1 MKTAGAGSRWRW
13 LWLLVPFSVIVTLSI
28 ALTLQGV
35 VRQVLIPPLSYALW
49 LVDLVIRSVA
59 QSTFWTIL
67 VAAGFLIAV
76 RSLFGGWRKSVPI
89 RHVVPAAGDRPE
101 LSRLQQRLHDLQ
113 QLNESTFAR
122 EKVSFELRR
131 ITLDLLAYQERQDP
145 AEIERR
151 VRSGA
156 LTIPS
161 EIRALLLSW
170 QTWLDNP
177 EAPMN
182 TLAGGRKEPF
192 WLRLWSRWL
201 LRRRNSRNRR
211 QPGQPSLYEH
221 KVARVIDYM
230 DEQLGSQIGNQYAIP
245 LGDKPPED
253 QHV

>member
-1 MKTAGAGSRWRW
+1 MKTEGAGSRWRW
-13 LWLLVPFSVIVTLSI
+13 LLLLVPLSVIVTLLI
-28 ALTLQGV
+28 ALTVQGV
-35 VRQVLIPPLSYALW
+35 VRQVIIPPLSYALW
-49 LVDLVIRSVA
+49 LADLVIRSVA

-67 VAAGFLIAV
+67 VAVGFLVAV
-76 RSLFGGWRKSVPI
+76 RSLFGGWRKGVLM
-89 RHVVPAAGDRPE
+89 RHVVPAVGDRPE
-101 LSRLQQRLHDLQ
+101 PSRLQQRLHDLQ

-131 ITLDLLAYQERQDP
+131 ITLDLLAYQEHQDP

-170 QTWLDNP
+170 QTWLADP
-177 EAPMN
+177 EVPAVP
-182 TLAGGRKEPF
+182 LPGGHRGPF
-192 WLRLWSRWL
+192 WQRLWPRWL
-201 LRRRNSRNRR
+201 LRRHNSRNRR
-211 QPGQPSLYEH
+211 QPGQPSLYER

-230 DEQLGSQIGNQYAIP
+230 DEQLGSQIGGQYAIP

-253 QHV
+253 QHA